1 MKRLARPVLLVFLA
15 ALLAGM
21 AAFALLGRSGGDAR
35 RHADTLAA
43 LDALAEAETS
53 LDRDLLRVMA
63 GLLPHYD
70 TLVLHG
76 GRLRQLLDGLQ
87 DGSADLPDG
96 ALDDYHRRV
105 TVKLAAAEQIKAASS
120 MVNKED
126 SYLPFAVQ
134 RYAGTVPPARA
145 VPVQQALIALTTGT
159 VPTGT
164 VPTGTVPAAAD
175 RLATVVAGFATAA
188 DPVLAGIGDHMQVLL
203 EQRQVLADATT
214 GYFAIDSRLALD
226 RARDRYMAAYGNRQ
240 NRSAVLESGLQA
252 LAVALFLALGIAISR
267 LGRAQEQ
274 AEQAHGQL
282 VDAVDSLHEAFA
294 LFDHGRRL
302 VLCNAR
308 YDALFPGHG
317 RIEGFRPLLAVMRPW
332 AVEGEAP
339 LADGGP
345 QQALV
350 VNPVDGRAHLFRS
363 QPTAGHGV
371 VCLFTDITEHRQAET
386 QIRKL
391 TAAVEQSP
399 VAIVVTDAEA
409 RMEYV
414 NPRFLEMT
422 GYTLD
427 EVLGRNPSLLKSGE
441 VVPAVYEEMWK
452 TIAAGLTW
460 RGELVN
466 RRKNGELYWESATI
480 SPIRDGAARITHYV
494 ALKEDITRRKANEDL
509 LLHANTD
516 VERMLFAA
524 SHDLQEPVRLMQTY
538 CQKLDR
544 QLPPEAAATAR
555 ESMDFIMAAARQ
567 AGLLINGLAA
577 YSRSGHPADAFTPVD
592 CASVARR
599 AVAECLSANPRLDPR
614 IRIGP
619 LPVVQGDSV
628 LLVMLLENLIGNALK
643 FRHPERVP
651 EVTIGAVRDG
661 ALWRIDVADNGIGIE
676 PDYLPTITQ
685 PFSRL
690 FPRATH
696 PGAGLGLASC
706 VKIARAHGGRL
717 AVESQAGRGTVVHVW
732 LPAAAMPQTAAV
744 SDGAASP

>member
-1 MKRLARPVLLVFLA
+1 MRRLARPVLVVFLA

-35 RHADTLAA
+35 RHAATLAA
-43 LDALAEAETS
+43 LDALVEAETS

-70 TLVLHG
+70 TLVSHG
-76 GRLRQLLDGLQ
+76 GRLQILLDDLQ
-87 DGSADLPDG
+87 AADSGADLPDD
-96 ALDDYHRRV
+96 ALAAYRRLV
-105 TVKLAAAEQIKAASS
+105 EAKLATAEQIKAAAS
-120 MVNKED
+120 MVSKED
-126 SYLPFAVQ
+126 SYLPFAVE
-134 RYAGTVPPARA
+134 RFVATAPPLQAAR
-145 VPVQQALIALTTGT
+145 VQQALIGLTAGATSAA
-159 VPTGT
+159 PTASDRM
-164 VPTGTVPAAAD
+164 AARVD
-175 RLATVVAGFATAA
+175 EFAAAA
-188 DPVLAGIGDHMQVLL
+188 DPVLAGIGAHMRVLL
-203 EQRQVLADATT
+203 EQRRALADATAA
-214 GYFAIDSRLALD
+214 YFAIDSRAALD
-226 RARDRYMAAYGNRQ
+226 GARAAYMTAYGIRQ
-240 NRSAVLESGLQA
+240 DRSAVLESGLQV
-252 LAVALFLALGIAISR
+252 LAVALFLALGVAISR

-282 VDAVDSLHEAFA
+282 VDAVDSLQEAFA

-332 AVEGEAP
+332 QVDDEPP
-339 LADGGP
+339 LADDGGAR
-345 QQALV
+345 QALV

-371 VCLFTDITEHRQAET
+371 VCLFTDITEHRQAEAE
-386 QIRKL
+386 IRKL

-399 VAIVVTDAEA
+399 VAIVVTDADA

-422 GYTLD
+422 GYSEA
-427 EVLGRNPSLLKSGE
+427 EVLGSTPRMLKSGE

-452 TIAAGLTW
+452 TISAGLTW

-480 SPIRDGAARITHYV
+480 SPIRDGGGRITHYV
-494 ALKEDITRRKANEDL
+494 ALKEDVTRRKANEDL

-567 AGLLINGLAA
+567 LGLLINGLAA
-577 YSRSGHPADAFTPVD
+577 YSRSGRPSDAFAPVD

-599 AVAECLSANPRLDPR
+599 AVAECLAACPQLNPR
-614 IRIGP
+614 IRIEH
-619 LPVVQGDSV
+619 LPMVQGDSV
-628 LLVMLLENLIGNALK
+628 LLVMLLENLISNAIK
-643 FRHPERVP
+643 FRHPDRAPDIVIRAE
-651 EVTIGAVRDG
+651 ADG
-661 ALWRIDVADNGIGIE
+661 AFWRIDVADNGIGIDE
-676 PDYLPTITQ
+676 PYLATITQ

-717 AVESQAGRGTVVHVW
+717 ALDSRPGQGTVVHVW
-732 LPAAAMPQTAAV
+732 LPAARA
-744 SDGAASP
+744 

>member
-1 MKRLARPVLLVFLA
+1 MRRLARPVLLMFLA

-76 GRLRQLLDGLQ
+76 GRLRQLLDGLR
-87 DGSADLPDG
+87 GGTADLPDG
-96 ALDDYHRRV
+96 ALEDYQRLV
-105 TVKLAAAEQIKAASS
+105 TAKLAAAEQIKAASS

-126 SYLPFAVQ
+126 SYLPFAVE
-134 RYAGTVPPARA
+134 RYAAAVPPGRA
-145 VPVQQALIALTTGT
+145 VPVQRALIGLTTGT
-159 VPTGT
+159 A
-164 VPTGTVPAAAD
+164 PAAAD
-175 RLATVVAGFATAA
+175 RLATVVTGFAAAA
-188 DPVLAGIGDHMQVLL
+188 DPVLAGIGEHMQVLL

-214 GYFAIDSRLALD
+214 GYFAIDSRQALD
-226 RARDRYMAAYGNRQ
+226 RARDRYMAAYGARQ
-240 NRSAVLESGLQA
+240 DRSAVLESGLQA
-252 LAVALFLALGIAISR
+252 LAVALFLALGVAISR

-350 VNPVDGRAHLFRS
+350 VNPVDGRSHLFRS

-371 VCLFTDITEHRQAET
+371 VCLFTDITEHRLAET

-399 VAIVVTDAEA
+399 VAIVITDAEA

-414 NPRFLEMT
+414 NPRFLDMT
-422 GYTLD
+422 GYALD

-441 VVPAVYEEMWK
+441 VVPSVYEEMWK

-466 RRKNGELYWESATI
+466 RRRNGELYWESATI
-480 SPIRDGAARITHYV
+480 SPIRDTGGRITHYV
-494 ALKEDITRRKANEDL
+494 ALKEDITQRKANEDL

-544 QLPPEAAATAR
+544 QLPPEAAAAAR

-577 YSRSGHPADAFTPVD
+577 YSRSGHPSDAFAPVD
-592 CASVARR
+592 CANVARR
-599 AVAECLSANPRLDPR
+599 AVAECLSASPQLTPL

-643 FRHPERVP
+643 FRHPERAP
-651 EVTIGAVRDG
+651 EVTIGAERDG
-661 ALWRIDVADNGIGIE
+661 ALWRIDIADNGIGIE
-676 PDYLPTITQ
+676 ADYLPTITQ

-732 LPAAAMPQTAAV
+732 LPAASA
-744 SDGAASP
+744 